1 MGDSED
7 ETGYPKKFYSLN
19 RQNHPM
25 YSRPIPKRHAY
36 YNEEEDED
44 EVEGEEEEPQGGYI
58 RGNERFQK
66 RQKPNKPVVSGFEFA
81 GPSDTKVAYDWREQ
95 EAFVLLEV
103 WGDRFLQLG
112 RRSLRNE
119 DWNEVAE
126 KVSEELRME
135 KSETQCRRMID
146 NLKRKYRKEK
156 IKVEKSGLGSSKWGF
171 FNKLDMLLC
180 VSPKSDLGLACGVD
194 SGEFVFMNTKV
205 YLDKSNGFDEM
216 MDSPG
221 DSEEEEDDE
230 DEIDYERKKV
240 NDAASYKMLADSVE
254 RFGKIYEKMEKSKK
268 EQMKELEK
276 MRADFQKDLEL
287 QKKQIVDRA
296 QSEIARLREE
306 EENHHG
312 GGNDDV
318 SEDEEMENDSDV
330 NLSDE

>member
-7 ETGYPKKFYSLN
+7 ETGYPKKFYFLN

-25 YSRPIPKRHAY
+25 YTRPVSKRHAY
-36 YNEEEDED
+36 YREEDDEKEDDKIEEDE
-44 EVEGEEEEPQGGYI
+44 GAGYSHC
-58 RGNERFQK
+58 GNERFQK
-66 RQKPNKPVVSGFEFA
+66 RLKPNKPVSGYEFA
-81 GPSDTKVAYDWREQ
+81 GPSDAKWRDH

-112 RRSLRNE
+112 QRSFRNE
-119 DWNEVAE
+119 DWNKVAE
-126 KVSEELRME
+126 KVSKELR
-135 KSETQCRRMID
+135 SERSEMQCRRMVD
-146 NLKRKYRKEK
+146 SLKRKYKKEK
-156 IKVEKSGLGSSKWGF
+156 TKVEKSGSGSRKWSF
-171 FNKLDMLLC
+171 FNKMDMLFGS
-180 VSPKSDLGLACGVD
+180 SPKSELGLACGVD

-221 DSEEEEDDE
+221 DSEEDEEE
-230 DEIDYERKKV
+230 EEEREAEYERRKKS
-240 NDAASYKMLADSVE
+240 NDAASYKLLAYSVE

-276 MRADFQKDLEL
+276 MRA
-287 QKKQIVDRA
+287 

-306 EENHHG
+306 EEKHHHCDG
-312 GGNDDV
+312 E

-330 NLSDE
+330 NLSD